1 MVKLIVTL
9 GGGLS
14 RAPLSVYDKLQLP
27 ATLYFSKELN

>member
-14 RAPLSVYDKLQLP
+14 RAPLSVYDKLGLP
-27 ATLYFSKELN
+27 AKLYFAKELN